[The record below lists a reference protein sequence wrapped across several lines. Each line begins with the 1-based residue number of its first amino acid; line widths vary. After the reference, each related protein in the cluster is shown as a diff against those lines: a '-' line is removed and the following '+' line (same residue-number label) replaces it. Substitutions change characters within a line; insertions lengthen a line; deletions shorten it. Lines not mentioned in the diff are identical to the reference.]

1 MSDQLPPPIN
11 HTRIPGFL
19 EIYKTQIKQH
29 CELVE
34 CVFYL
39 FEHHG
44 CYVPYTDLEYLIE
57 FIRWCESSMVLSC
70 DAVLNEEYTD
80 KVVRKFLANG
90 VTHINNEPVFQK
102 NGRRMYTDKG
112 INIKEYHKSAIK
124 ISNFRSEVYMSLF
137 QDILKYEE
145 YERIR
150 YKKELFDAAQRGDDG
165 IVHLSMNNRHP
176 SISNLDI
183 DKALIVAIC
192 NGHNDVVRVIIP
204 YLSLY
209 SLNSS
214 SLFKLAVVHG
224 SVSVLNV
231 LVEYNLDINSKSCV
245 YNGIRK
251 YSTSLYYA
259 IENND
264 YCMVEELIRL
274 RANVDSGSYL
284 ENSFYPYYIS
294 FETPL
299 YIASKFGSSLD
310 IVELLIKSKAS
321 VDATD
326 ESLKTPLHAATQAG
340 RIEIVKRLLDAKSD
354 FNATEMGSGLN
365 TPLQIARANGFDEIL
380 MLFR

>member
-11 HTRIPGFL
+11 RTGIPGFL
-19 EIYKTQIKQH
+19 KIYNTQIKPY
-29 CELVE
+29 CERVE
-34 CVFYL
+34 SVFYL
-39 FEHHG
+39 FKHRG
-44 CYVPYTDLEYLIE
+44 YYIPDTDLELLIK

-70 DAVLNEEYTD
+70 DAVLNDEYTD
-80 KVVRKFLANG
+80 IVVRKFLANG
-90 VTHINNEPVFQK
+90 VANINNEPVFQ
-102 NGRRMYTDKG
+102 NSRDAYTDKG
-112 INIKEYHKSAIK
+112 VNIKEYRKSAIK

-145 YERIR
+145 HERIR
-150 YKKELFDAAQRGDDG
+150 YKNDLFDAAQRGNAG
-165 IVHLSMNNRHP
+165 EVHLSMTNKHP
-176 SISNLDI
+176 SIVKSDI
-183 DKALIVAIC
+183 DKALKVAIC
-192 NGHNDVVRVIIP
+192 NGHNDVVRAIIHYIP
-204 YLSLY
+204 FY
-209 SLNSS
+209 SLNLL

-264 YCMVEELIRL
+264 YCMIKELIRL

-284 ENSFYPYYIS
+284 ENSVYPYYIS

-299 YIASKFGSSLD
+299 YIASKLGSSLD
-310 IVELLIKSKAS
+310 IVELLIESKAS

-340 RIEIVKRLLDAKSD
+340 HIEIVKRLLDAKSD
-354 FNATEMGSGLN
+354 FNTTEMGSGPN
-365 TPLQIARANGFDEIL
+365 TPLQIARANRFDEIL

>member
-11 HTRIPGFL
+11 RTGIPGFL

-29 CELVE
+29 CERVE
-34 CVFYL
+34 YVFYL

-44 CYVPYTDLEYLIE
+44 CYVPDTDLELLIK

-70 DAVLNEEYTD
+70 DAVLNDEYTD
-80 KVVRKFLANG
+80 IVVRKFLANG
-90 VTHINNEPVFQK
+90 VTHINNEPVFQ
-102 NGRRMYTDKG
+102 NSREVYTNKG

-150 YKKELFDAAQRGDDG
+150 YKKELFDAAQLGNAG
-165 IVHLSMNNRHP
+165 EVNLSMTNKHP
-176 SISNLDI
+176 SIVNLDI
-183 DKALIVAIC
+183 DKALKVAIC

-209 SLNSS
+209 SLNLL
-214 SLFKLAVVHG
+214 SLFQLAVVRG
-224 SVSVLNV
+224 SIDVLNV
-231 LVEYNLDINSKSCV
+231 LVECNLDINSKRSV
-245 YNGIRK
+245 YNGIHK
-251 YSTSLYYA
+251 DSTALYDA
-259 IENND
+259 IGNNE

-284 ENSFYPYYIS
+284 ENSFYPYDIS

-299 YIASKFGSSLD
+299 YIASKFGSSLN
-310 IVELLIKSKAS
+310 IVELLIESKAS

-354 FNATEMGSGLN
+354 FNATAMGSGPN
-365 TPLQIARANGFDEIL
+365 TPLQIARANRFDEIL

>member
-11 HTRIPGFL
+11 RTGIPGFL

-29 CELVE
+29 CERVE
-34 CVFYL
+34 YVFYL
-39 FEHHG
+39 FEHDG
-44 CYVPYTDLEYLIE
+44 CYVPDTDLELLIK
-57 FIRWCESSMVLSC
+57 FIRWCDSSMVLSC
-70 DAVLNEEYTD
+70 GAVLNEEYTD
-80 KVVRKFLANG
+80 IVVRKFLANG

-102 NGRRMYTDKG
+102 NGREVYTDNG
-112 INIKEYHKSAIK
+112 VNIEKYRKSAIK

-145 YERIR
+145 HERIR
-150 YKKELFDAAQRGDDG
+150 YKQELFDAAQCGDAG
-165 IVHLSMNNRHP
+165 KVHLSMTNKHP
-176 SISNLDI
+176 SIVNLDI
-183 DKALIVAIC
+183 DKALKVAIC
-192 NGHNDVVRVIIP
+192 NRHNDVVRVIIP
-204 YLSLY
+204 YIPLY
-209 SLNSS
+209 SLNWL

-264 YCMVEELIRL
+264 YCMIKELIRL

-299 YIASKFGSSLD
+299 YIASKFGSSLN

-340 RIEIVKRLLDAKSD
+340 RIEIVKKLLDAKSD
-354 FNATEMGSGLN
+354 FNATTMGPGPN

>member
-11 HTRIPGFL
+11 RTGIPGFL
-19 EIYKTQIKQH
+19 EIYNTKIKPY
-29 CELVE
+29 CERVE
-34 CVFYL
+34 SVFYL
-39 FEHHG
+39 FKHHG
-44 CYVPYTDLEYLIE
+44 CYVPDTDLELLIK

-70 DAVLNEEYTD
+70 DAVLHEEYMD
-80 KVVRKFLANG
+80 IVRRKNV
-90 VTHINNEPVFQK
+90 VTHINNKPVFQNSMK
-102 NGRRMYTDKG
+102 VYTDKG
-112 INIKEYHKSAIK
+112 VNIKEYRKSAIK

-137 QDILKYEE
+137 SDILKYYE

-165 IVHLSMNNRHP
+165 IVHLSMINRHL
-176 SISNLDI
+176 SIVKLDI

-192 NGHNDVVRVIIP
+192 NGHNDVVRVIIHYIP
-204 YLSLY
+204 LY
-209 SLNSS
+209 SLNSL

-224 SVSVLNV
+224 SVSILNV

-264 YCMVEELIRL
+264 YCMIKELIRL

-284 ENSFYPYYIS
+284 ENSVVYPYYIS

-299 YIASKFGSSLD
+299 YIASKLGSSLD

-340 RIEIVKRLLDAKSD
+340 HIEIVKRLLDAKSD
-354 FNATEMGSGLN
+354 FNATEMGSGPN
-365 TPLQIARANGFDEIL
+365 TPLQIARANRFDEIL